1 MDGTCLPNTIRLQKL
16 SCPQKGRH
24 SSPSTFAWRGS
35 REIPPAR
42 AWRHLPG
49 NKDPGLPQP
58 RRRPVIEF
66 PNYITPLANVRSMCW
81 GTLPPPSPVPPVPAR
96 LPPRGPHG
104 GPPPCLDG
112 RRARPARLRSP
123 PPAPGAGSGQG
134 VRGGRGGGGH
144 DTRALPQSLCTS
156 SNIDQV

>member
-16 SCPQKGRH
+16 SCPRKGRH

-35 REIPPAR
+35 RETPPAR

-81 GTLPPPSPVPPVPAR
+81 GTLPPPVPRPR
-96 LPPRGPHG
+96 PPRPRTHPSPGTA
-104 GPPPCLDG
+104 
-112 RRARPARLRSP
+112 RRPAAVPRRPARPAR
-123 PPAPGAGSGQG
+123 PAPLPSAGPGS
-134 VRGGRGGGGH
+134 RERAGGEGGPGG
-144 DTRALPQSLCTS
+144 DTTHGRCLRAFALHQ
-156 SNIDQV
+156 I